1 MKMIWVTFQKKGF
14 HRYPD
19 APEDVSYL
27 REVHRHIFKFKV
39 GVEVTH
45 DNRDIE
51 FHQFLNWL
59 EGLFAE
65 SVLNV
70 DYKSCEM
77 IANDIY
83 AKIEEE
89 FGALRCFI
97 SVAEDG
103 ECGAFM
109 TYGFD
114 DPKTEQMVALA
125 AEGE

>member
-19 APEDVSYL
+19 ALEDVSYL
-27 REVHRHIFKFKV
+27 RHVHRHLFKFKV

-51 FHQFLNWL
+51 FHQFLNWV
-59 EGLFAE
+59 EGLYE
-65 SVLNV
+65 GILDV

-77 IANDIY
+77 MANDLY
-83 AKIEEE
+83 RKIEEK
-89 FGALRCFI
+89 FGSLRAFI

-114 DPKTEQMVALA
+114 AGDEAQAVIAGGADHT
-125 AEGE
+125 